1 MQVFRVNPNHKGVLT
16 AIFIVT
22 LLLLSYTLVYSPA
35 STIEA
40 QPFQLRKSI
49 NLSNNTGN
57 SYFPQIVVSG
67 AQNQSDID
75 NIFVLWTDNTTGN
88 GDIYFKRSVDNGT
101 SFGNIENLSNSTG
114 NSTDAQIAVN
124 ENNVYVVW
132 TDNTTGNGDI
142 YFKRSVDNGT
152 SFGNIENLSNSTGN
166 STDAQIAVNENNVC
180 VVWTDNT
187 TGNGDIYFKRSVDNG
202 TSFGNIENLSNDIG
216 SSYGPQI
223 IISGNNVYVVWT
235 DNTTGNGDIY
245 FKRSVD
251 NGTSFGSTQNIGTYP
266 GKSGAAQ
273 IAAYQGNV
281 YVIWSDDTTGN
292 GDIYFKASLDNGTK
306 FGGRKVLA
314 KNNGSSLEPQIA
326 VSPNNIIYATWLDDT
341 PYDRSEENKT
351 TLNFLYRVSNDSGST
366 FANRSTIGKD
376 VGDFADFTQIATMP
390 GGPHS
395 RMHNDA
401 YVVWSDILKFR
412 EPGTFEVFFQIIKNN
427 GTALSDPINLSNN
440 DGDSIMSNIAVSNNG
455 NVYVS
460 WSDDSTGNRD
470 VYFMAIY

>member
-1 MQVFRVNPNHKGVLT
+1 VPQSIDLLKHFSFCNVVTRVLDMQVFRVNPNHKGVLT
-16 AIFIVT
+16 TTISIVT
-22 LLLLSYTLVYSPA
+22 LILLSFMLVYSPA
-35 STIEA
+35 STIDA
-40 QPFQLRKSI
+40 QPSQLRKPI

-57 SYFPQIVVSG
+57 SYFPQIAVSG
-67 AQNQSDID
+67 AKNQSDID
-75 NIFVLWTDNTTGN
+75 NILVLWTDNTTGN

-152 SFGNIENLSNSTGN
+152 SFG
-166 STDAQIAVNENNVC
+166 
-180 VVWTDNT
+180 
-187 TGNGDIYFKRSVDNG
+187 
-202 TSFGNIENLSNDIG
+202 
-216 SSYGPQI
+216 
-223 IISGNNVYVVWT
+223 
-235 DNTTGNGDIY
+235 
-245 FKRSVD
+245 
-251 NGTSFGSTQNIGTYP
+251 STQNMGTYP
-266 GKSGAAQ
+266 GKSRAAH

-314 KNNGSSLEPQIA
+314 KNNGSSLEPQLA

-366 FANRSTIGKD
+366 FANRNTIGKD
-376 VGDFADFTQIATMP
+376 VGDFADFTQIATMS

-401 YVVWSDILKFR
+401 YVVWSDILKYR

-440 DGDSIMSNIAVSNNG
+440 DGDSIMPNIAVSNND
-455 NVYVS
+455 NVYVA

-470 VYFMAIY
+470 VYFMRIY